1 MRLVD
6 LLAEA
11 WTSLFRRRLRTLLAM
26 LGVAAGCYILVVSLA
41 LGQGVQDAI
50 SKQLRRQDRLRRIL
64 AWPGGVKKV
73 EAPIVV
79 EGDMPE
85 VRRERLREAI
95 KLRREQVYVPTGRG
109 ITSETEAALAAL
121 PGVLEVRPALVLQG
135 RVSVGKTTVTG
146 MIYVASA
153 TDQALRRRIVA
164 GDDLRGGAE
173 AVLVSEYVA
182 YRAGIADEVLL
193 GQEVKVELEAPVPG
207 FQALLQIMSI
217 TRPDLDAKQ
226 QAALNRV
233 MARLPEVLLKLDLP
247 ADDAKVLHDLLGG
260 AKTRPA
266 EARAITLPVRG
277 VFRDVDR
284 TELSPWDAGLRPV
297 DVYLPPE
304 AARRLY
310 LAMPGRTNRDLPQV
324 SVLVAE
330 EADVKPVQERI
341 KEMGLET
348 FSLSELLDQVRFNL
362 RIIVVVLTL
371 LACMALG
378 VAVLGIANTM
388 TMAILQRTHEIGVL
402 KALGATDRQVL
413 ILFLSEGV
421 VIGAVG
427 GLVGML
433 AGWLTAWP
441 GDAFA
446 RWLLEAQTPMR
457 LEESVFAYPW
467 WLLLGTPLLA
477 MLLTTLAA
485 WWPARRAAR
494 IDPVAALRER

>member
-1 MRLVD
+1 MRLRD

-11 WTSLFRRRLRTLLAM
+11 WTALFRRRLRTLLAM

-50 SKQLRRQDRLRRIL
+50 GKQLRRQDRLRRIVV
-64 AWPGGVKKV
+64 WPGGVNKV

-79 EGDMPE
+79 EGKMSE
-85 VRRERLREAI
+85 TRRERLREAI
-95 KLRREQVYVPTGRG
+95 KLRREKVYVPTGRG
-109 ITSETEAALAAL
+109 ITPEHEAAMAAL
-121 PGVLEVRPALVLQG
+121 PGVLEVRPALVMQG

-153 TDQALRRRIVA
+153 TDEALHRRILA
-164 GDDLRGGAE
+164 GDDLRGGGE
-173 AVLVSEYVA
+173 AMLISEYVA
-182 YRAGIADEVLL
+182 HRAGQSNEAMLD
-193 GQEVKVELEAPVPG
+193 QEVKVELETAMPG
-207 FQALLQIMSI
+207 FQALLQMVNI

-247 ADDAKVLHDLLGG
+247 PEDAKILRDLMGG
-260 AKTRPA
+260 TKPRPA

-284 TELSPWDAGLRPV
+284 NELSPWDTGLRPV
-297 DVYLPPE
+297 DVYLPP
-304 AARRLY
+304 AMARKLF
-310 LAMPGRTNRDLPQV
+310 LEQPGRTHRDLPQV
-324 SVLVAE
+324 SVLVAQE
-330 EADVKPVQERI
+330 SDVKPVQERL
-341 KEMGLET
+341 KEMGFDT
-348 FSLSELLDQVRFNL
+348 FSMAELLDQVRFNL
-362 RIIVVVLTL
+362 RIIVAVLTL

-427 GLVGML
+427 GLVGVL

-467 WLLLGTPLLA
+467 WLLAGTPLLA
-477 MLLTTLAA
+477 VLLTTLAA